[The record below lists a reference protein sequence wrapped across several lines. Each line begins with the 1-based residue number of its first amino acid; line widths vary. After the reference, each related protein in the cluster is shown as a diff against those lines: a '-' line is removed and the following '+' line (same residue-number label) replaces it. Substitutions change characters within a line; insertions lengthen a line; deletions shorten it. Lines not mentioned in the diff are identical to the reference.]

1 LSLEASDNGWFQGKG
16 GDKHVFAF
24 REQGVL
30 HAGTNSG
37 IDVPPGVN
45 QLGGLTRKR
54 ALIGLAALIV
64 AGGFGL
70 ALLSNS
76 GLIGHSAASPSF
88 AGAGS
93 SLSSGVSYVL
103 GTPGNGSSLGVPGN
117 TQVLGVETT
126 ATMTATSTS
135 SATIKTSPGNPQPGQ
150 TNSSVSQ
157 GSPGG
162 AGGLIE
168 FSTSLEMT
176 SSSPAQTASAV
187 SALTYSIGGY
197 VAYQSTYSTSAYV
210 VIRVPAALYQKVL
223 DQVMKLGAFVS
234 ETSNSNDVSVQ
245 YTDMNATLASL
256 RTEQGALLKLLNQT
270 TSINSTLAVETQL
283 QQVDQQINDVE
294 SQILQTRT
302 LIDYSTI
309 NVTIAKT
316 PQQTPLTLAL
326 SVTPTNGTAPLSVTF
341 NAIVKGGAQP
351 YVVNF
356 NFGDGYATEG
366 QIVIHT
372 YDQAGNYRIV
382 VSATDQ
388 NGTVA
393 QSTAIVKVVAAPALS
408 NLSGFFGYVGNLFVS
423 VVEGIVEVAVVVL
436 PLAAVGAAIVIPI
449 QRRGRSQRSIK
460 QGQ

>member
-1 LSLEASDNGWFQGKG
+1 
-16 GDKHVFAF
+16 
-24 REQGVL
+24 
-30 HAGTNSG
+30 
-37 IDVPPGVN
+37 VN
-45 QLGGLTRKR
+45 RLGGISRRGALVGLT
-54 ALIGLAALIV
+54 ALII

-70 ALLSNS
+70 ALLSNLGPVGPS
-76 GLIGHSAASPSF
+76 EASL
-88 AGAGS
+88 
-93 SLSSGVSYVL
+93 SLSSVGSSVNGGGTHGGLSDVL
-103 GTPGNGSSLGVPGN
+103 GTTGSGSSYVGQGN

-126 ATMTATSTS
+126 VTTVSTSTS
-135 SATIKTSPGNPQPGQ
+135 STTVNTLTGNPQTGQ
-150 TNSSVSQ
+150 TGSNVSQ

-162 AGGLIE
+162 SGGLIE
-168 FSTSLEMT
+168 FSTNLEIT
-176 SSSPAQTASAV
+176 ASSPEKTASAV
-187 SALTYSIGGY
+187 SALAYSVGGY

-210 VIRVPAALYQKVL
+210 VIRIPAALYQKVL
-223 DQVMKLGAFVS
+223 NQVMGMGAFVS

-302 LIDYSTI
+302 LINYATI
-309 NVTIAKT
+309 NVTITET
-316 PQQTPLTLAL
+316 PQQTPLTLTL
-326 SVTPTNGTAPLSVTF
+326 SATPTNGTAPLSVTF

-351 YVVNF
+351 YVINY
-356 NFGDGYATEG
+356 NFGDGYAIEG

-372 YDQAGNYRIV
+372 YDQAGNYKVV

-393 QSTAIVKVVAAPALS
+393 QSSTIVKVVAAPAQSSLGS
-408 NLSGFFGYVGNLFVS
+408 FIGHVGNLFVS

-436 PLAAVGAAIVIPI
+436 PLAAVGAAILIPV
-449 QRRGRSQRSIK
+449 QRHGRNQRSIK
-460 QGQ
+460 QSQ